1 MPCPRRIHFS
11 WDFLLATATVLNIL
25 QEKHMNFNIQLT
37 AEQIAYIGRCLG
49 EKPYHE
55 VVAIISSIQ
64 TQVDQQIAAA
74 QSAPAALEPA
84 TKSKK

>member
-1 MPCPRRIHFS
+1 MHYPRKFAS
-11 WDFLLATATVLNIL
+11 WDFLLATILFLNISK
-25 QEKHMNFNIQLT
+25 EIHMNFNIQLT

-55 VVAIISSIQ
+55 VVAMINSIQ
-64 TQVDQQIAAA
+64 TQVDQQLAAA
-74 QSAPAALEPA
+74 QSAPAAISDAP